1 MPTDYRARIPLIDSL
16 KALCC
21 LLIVAH
27 HLAIYGP
34 MPEIAYPLIPGLID
48 WLRAYG
54 RIAVQLFFVSAGFLC
69 AAKYAPQGLSLVTN
83 PVAHI
88 RRRYWRLITPYLAA
102 LTLAVVSAAIARIW
116 MQHESIPGVPNL
128 FQLLAHIF
136 LLHNLLNQEV
146 LSAGIWYVAIDFQ
159 LFALMI
165 LMLWI
170 ANRIQDR
177 YPGLKTPG
185 LILIF
190 SLTTVSLFF
199 FNRDSHWDNTA
210 LYFFGSYGLGVL
222 IYWVAASEHR
232 VVGFF
237 VLIVLI
243 LAALTIEFRSRIA
256 VAGGAMLVLGA
267 AQHFDFLHSKLI
279 PSWLTYLGRA
289 SYSIFLIHFP
299 VLLIVN
305 AVFFKFLPHQASTQL
320 AGLLLALSLS
330 IGAGI
335 AISWWLEIRPVSN
348 RVRLLLPVGFVT
360 CGVLAMFAGG

>member
-1 MPTDYRARIPLIDSL
+1 MPTDYRARIPLIDAL
-16 KALCC
+16 KAFCC
-21 LLIVAH
+21 LLIVTH
-27 HLAIYGP
+27 HLVIYGP
-34 MPEIAYPLIPGLID
+34 MPEIAYALIPGLID
-48 WLRAYG
+48 WLREYG

-69 AAKYAPQGLSLVTN
+69 AAKYAPQGLALVTN
-83 PVAHI
+83 PVPPI

-136 LLHNLLNQEV
+136 LLHDLLNQEV

-165 LMLWI
+165 SALWI
-170 ANRIQDR
+170 ANRMQDR
-177 YPGLKTPG
+177 YPGLKSLA

-190 SLTTVSLFF
+190 SLTTASLLI

-222 IYWVAASEHR
+222 IYWAAASEYR
-232 VVGFF
+232 MAGFL
-237 VLIVLI
+237 VLIALI
-243 LAALTIEFRSRIA
+243 LAALTIEFRTRIA
-256 VAGGAMLVLGA
+256 VAGGAMLLLGV

-279 PSWLTYLGRA
+279 PGWLIYLGRA

-305 AVFFKFLPHQASTQL
+305 AAFFKFLPHHPSIQL

-330 IGAGI
+330 VGAGI
-335 AISWWLEIRPVSN
+335 AISSWLEVRPVSN
-348 RVRLLLPVGFVT
+348 RVRLLLPVGFIT